1 MSGPNAVDARE
12 LLAGLSLFDGLST
25 SEVNALLALT
35 TRKRLRA
42 RQVLCRRGDPSGQL
56 HGVLSGR
63 LRVVSE
69 GEDGREAIL
78 NLIDPGE
85 VIGEI
90 SLFDAQP
97 RSATVEALEP
107 TELITLHRRDLLPF
121 LHRNPKVTL
130 KLAAV
135 LAQRVRALSEVAQD
149 ALLLSISGRLAK
161 KLLGYSRSYGVETPS
176 GRKIDLKLPQH
187 ELGELVGATRESVNK
202 TLRAWVDS
210 GAIEVSRGYITIVNA
225 SELKQAARVIVS

>member
-1 MSGPNAVDARE
+1 VTALPAVDARE
-12 LLAGLSLFDGLST
+12 LLAGLSLFDGLT
-25 SEVNALLALT
+25 TAEVNALLLLT
-35 TRKRLRA
+35 TRKKLRA
-42 RQVLCRRGDPSGQL
+42 RQVLCRRGDPGGQL

-63 LRVVSE
+63 LRVISE

-78 NLIDPGE
+78 NLIDPGD

-90 SLFDAQP
+90 SLLDAQP

-107 TELITLHRRDLLPF
+107 TELLTLHRRDLLPY

-135 LAQRVRALSEVAQD
+135 LARRVRSLSEVAQD
-149 ALLLSISGRLAK
+149 ALLLSISGRLGK
-161 KLLGYSRSYGVETPS
+161 KLLSLSRSYGVETPN
-176 GRKIDLKLPQH
+176 GVKIDLKLPQH

-210 GAIEVSRGYITIVNA
+210 GAIEVERGYITIVRPA
-225 SELKQAARVIVS
+225 ELEQAARVIVS

>member
-1 MSGPNAVDARE
+1 VSAPAAVDARD

-25 SEVNALLALT
+25 GEVSALLQLT
-35 TRKRLRA
+35 TRKKLRA
-42 RQVLCRRGDPSGQL
+42 RQVLCRRGDPGGQL

-69 GEDGREAIL
+69 SEDGREAIL
-78 NLIDPGE
+78 NLIDPGD

-107 TELITLHRRDLLPF
+107 TELLTLHRRDLLPF

-135 LAQRVRALSEVAQD
+135 LARRVRALSEVAQD

-161 KLLGYSRSYGVETPS
+161 KLLSLSRSYGVETPT

-210 GAIEVSRGYITIVNA
+210 GALIVERGFITIVKPE
-225 SELKQAARVIVS
+225 ELEKSARVVVS

>member
-1 MSGPNAVDARE
+1 VSAPRAVDARE
-12 LLAGLSLFDGLST
+12 LLAGLALFDGLSAG
-25 SEVNALLALT
+25 EVSALLALT

-63 LRVVSE
+63 LRVIGE

-78 NLIDPGE
+78 NLIDPGD

-97 RSATVEALEP
+97 RSATVEAIEP
-107 TELITLHRRDLLPF
+107 TELLTLHRRDLLPF

-135 LAQRVRALSEVAQD
+135 LARRVRTLSEVAQD

-161 KLLGYSRSYGVETPS
+161 KLLSLSRSYGVETPA
-176 GRKIDLKLPQH
+176 GTKIDLKLPQH
-187 ELGELVGATRESVNK
+187 EIGELIGATRESVNK

-210 GAIEVSRGYITIVNA
+210 GAIAVERGFITIRR
-225 SELKQAARVIVS
+225 SDELEQAARVIVS